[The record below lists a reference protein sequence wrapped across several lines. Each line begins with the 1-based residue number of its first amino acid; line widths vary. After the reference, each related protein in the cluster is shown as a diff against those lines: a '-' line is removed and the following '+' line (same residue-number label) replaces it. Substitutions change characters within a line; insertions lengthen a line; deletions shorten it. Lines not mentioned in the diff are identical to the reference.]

1 MLSLGRFGMA
11 GVYRLNDHPAGRVWA
26 AAPCLG
32 LSAATCGVIDKIKD
46 AATTGHLILPS
57 VVGLALVGAGSPG
70 LALELLLP
78 CRKLSGVCRKLIVG
92 GNEGVQLLLRPSVP
106 ILCHTLVDSDQLP
119 VLGAGRSDNSI
130 PSRQGLAG
138 LGAPDLDGRSDVL
151 DPEQLAELRVCVD
164 LRRRAP
170 TLDEPGERP
179 KRIDLDAGSGRRR
192 QRLEEVAP

>member
-1 MLSLGRFGMA
+1 MHNVCWSTDDAGISAVGRAPTDGSRDQKVAAGALASAMLSLGPFGMA
-11 GVYRLNDHPAGRVWA
+11 GVDRLNDHPAGRAWA

-130 PSRQGLAG
+130 PSRQ
-138 LGAPDLDGRSDVL
+138 
-151 DPEQLAELRVCVD
+151 
-164 LRRRAP
+164 
-170 TLDEPGERP
+170 
-179 KRIDLDAGSGRRR
+179 
-192 QRLEEVAP
+192 